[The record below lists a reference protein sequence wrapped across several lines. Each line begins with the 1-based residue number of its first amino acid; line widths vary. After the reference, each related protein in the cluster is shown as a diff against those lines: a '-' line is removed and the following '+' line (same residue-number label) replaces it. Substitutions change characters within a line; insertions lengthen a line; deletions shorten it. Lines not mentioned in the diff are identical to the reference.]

1 MSQAVPHIAGG
12 EMRRESFAWASGP
25 ELEREVSGGAGWEGQ
40 RHGAGSVLV
49 SAADLAQRPEEGGS
63 GMPVAV
69 LVWAPA
75 CTLEALPEWN
85 SLPTQHSAE
94 RPYLD
99 GPEDGGPHVTSHP
112 Q

>member
-1 MSQAVPHIAGG
+1 
-12 EMRRESFAWASGP
+12 MRRESFAWASGP

-69 LVWAPA
+69 LVWAHV
-75 CTLEALPEWN
+75 CTLEALPEWHR
-85 SLPTQHSAE
+85 LPTQHSAE
-94 RPYLD
+94 SPYLD